1 MKFKEMPYTRFDTKK
16 VLNFLDKIILELNDS
31 ESYEEALICLKKFN
45 EFKTDLETN
54 INLAYT
60 RHSIDTRDAFY
71 EKENNFIDKNLPI
84 VSSKLVEVYKAI
96 VNSKFRKELENEIG
110 SHYFK
115 LLECEFVINERA
127 IPFMQKENELI
138 SQYSKLIAN
147 SKIYFKG
154 EIYSLSQIAPH
165 LQNPDRKYRKEAYE
179 AKWKFFQDNIE
190 TFDNIFDKLVKIR
203 HEMAKSLGY
212 KNYIDLRYKLLKR
225 TDYNSKDVAE
235 YRKKVLKYISPFA
248 AKLRKNQAKRIN
260 IEDFKFYDRP
270 LEFIDGNPNPQGSPD
285 DIIKKAQK
293 MYRELSPETGK
304 FFDFMVDKELMDL
317 VAKAG
322 KRAGGYCT
330 SFDKYKSPFIFS
342 NFNGTKGDI
351 DVITHE
357 AGHAFQNYMSQDK
370 IIPEY
375 IWPTYEACEIHSM
388 SMEFLTWPY
397 MEYFFG
403 DYADKFR
410 YQALTNA
417 ICFIPY
423 GATIDHFQHF
433 VYENPTAT
441 PEERRKKFHEL
452 EMMYDPNIIYDNEFL
467 ENGGYWFGQGHVF
480 NAPFYYIDYTL
491 AQVCAFQ
498 YLIKSI
504 ENPDQALAEYI
515 TLCKA
520 GGEYSFFDLID
531 IGKIKNPINTNIL
544 KDIIPKLEETL
555 NNIEIN

>member
-60 RHSIDTRDAFY
+60 RHSIDTRDEFY
-71 EKENNFIDKNLPI
+71 EKENNFIDENSPI
-84 VSSKLVEVYKAI
+84 VSAKLVEVYKAI

-115 LLECEFVINERA
+115 LLECELVIDERA

-147 SKIYFKG
+147 SEIYFKG
-154 EIYSLSQIAPH
+154 KIYSLSQMAPH

-179 AKWKFFQDNIE
+179 AKWKFFQDNME

-235 YRKKVLKYISPFA
+235 YRRKVLKYISPFA
-248 AKLRKNQAKRIN
+248 AKLRKKQAERIN

-270 LEFIDGNPNPQGSPD
+270 LEFLEGNPNPQGSPD

-304 FFDFMVDKELMDL
+304 FFDFMVNNELMDL

-322 KRAGGYCT
+322 KRSGGYCT

-397 MEYFFG
+397 MEYFFSEN
-403 DYADKFR
+403 ANKFR

-423 GATIDHFQHF
+423 GVTIDHFQHF
-433 VYENPTAT
+433 VYENPSAS
-441 PEERRKKFHEL
+441 PQERRKKFHEL
-452 EMMYDPNIIYDNEFL
+452 EIMYDPNIIYDNEFL

-504 ENPDQALAEYI
+504 ENPDKALAEYI

-544 KDIIPKLEETL
+544 EDIISKLEETL